1 MIRTAEGVPP
11 MSLFSYMNLT
21 GSTSSSTSSG
31 LGSLYGSALE
41 QLTATVSSSAAAKA
55 GSSSTSSSGVTIS
68 AEATIAAAAK
78 ADKDKDGA
86 TLTADIRK
94 DLDAQYAKS
103 GKTTP
108 DLSAQSPR
116 ALATIILNESG
127 SFSKSEVLHAKAEL
141 RSRDRATF
149 LAATANDFSL
159 SSLEAYQ
166 TAKLTSRSA
175 MSVEERTVRDAGNG
189 F

>member
-1 MIRTAEGVPP
+1 

-21 GSTSSSTSSG
+21 GSPSSSTGSGG

-41 QLTATVSSSAAAKA
+41 QLTATVGSSAAAKA
-55 GSSSTSSSGVTIS
+55 GTSNSESPSGVTIS
-68 AEATIAAAAK
+68 VAATIAAAAK

-86 TLTADIRK
+86 TLAADIRK
-94 DLDAQYAKS
+94 DLDAQYKAS
-103 GKTTP
+103 GGTTP

-127 SFSKSEVLHAKAEL
+127 GFSRSEVLHAKAEL

-159 SSLEAYQ
+159 TSLEAYQ
-166 TAKLTSRSA
+166 TAKLTSRSS
-175 MSVEERTVRDAGNG
+175 MSVEERTVRDAGGG

>member
-1 MIRTAEGVPP
+1 

-21 GSTSSSTSSG
+21 GSPSSTSSGG

-41 QLTATVSSSAAAKA
+41 QLTATVGSSAAAKA
-55 GSSSTSSSGVTIS
+55 GTSNSESPSGVTIS
-68 AEATIAAAAK
+68 VAATIAAAAK

-86 TLTADIRK
+86 TLAADIRK
-94 DLDAQYAKS
+94 DLDAQYKAS

-159 SSLEAYQ
+159 TSLEAYQ
-166 TAKLTSRSA
+166 TAKLTSRSS
-175 MSVEERTVRDAGNG
+175 MSVEERTVRDAGGG